1 MVRTKRAYNNS
12 RAGNRKKIFPALR
25 SPKSAISELLDL
37 ASLVAF
43 LAAICM
49 VRA

>member
-12 RAGNRKKIFPALR
+12 RAGNRKIFPALH

-37 ASLVAF
+37 AFLVAF